1 MQDRCLLSSLLGS
14 PALRFPCLQVAT
26 ADGSGNI
33 CLCLYRDFLSMP
45 MPLIAALRTLLS
57 DCYWYLRPRVSWL
70 RMHVTWFAAWALR
83 GLKLCSVWPQRKE
96 ISILPLFYHAC
107 VFLGNVCAQNDV
119 LFRCCS
125 VAKSWLTLCDS
136 MDCSTPGFPFTI
148 SQSLL
153 RLMSIESVMPSN
165 HFIFSSLISP
175 EF

>member
-1 MQDRCLLSSLLGS
+1 MSALLTAGVTCSEVSLPPSSHSWWQREYLPVSVSRLPLL
-14 PALRFPCLQVAT
+14 
-26 ADGSGNI
+26 
-33 CLCLYRDFLSMP
+33 MP
-45 MPLIAALRTLLS
+45 MPLIAAPRTLLS